1 MVDCEC
7 LAAVDGLSTSDG
19 DRQRRRGRRRRRV
32 TGGER
37 LAANSRE
44 RRRMSL
50 LNAAFDALRSHVPVF
65 AYERRP
71 SRCDTLRL
79 AARYIAVM
87 TELLASLSQIPTTA
101 DNDVILWLV
110 PSSLLSSVTRG
121 WSLFSQGR
129 QNGHQISHQQTMEW
143 SVTAIISLFKCPVET
158 VRLVSPVTRRTN
170 MKDELTRLP
179 PHLSDVC

>member
-7 LAAVDGLSTSDG
+7 SAEVDATFSGLTTTSDA
-19 DRQRRRGRRRRRV
+19 DRRRRRV
-32 TGGER
+32 RRRQRRVTGRQR

-87 TELLASLSQIPTTA
+87 TELVASLSHTPPMTPA
-101 DNDVILWLV
+101 DTDM
-110 PSSLLSSVTRG
+110 LLSS
-121 WSLFSQGR
+121 S
-129 QNGHQISHQQTMEW
+129 
-143 SVTAIISLFKCPVET
+143 
-158 VRLVSPVTRRTN
+158 LVSTVTHA
-170 MKDELTRLP
+170 D
-179 PHLSDVC
+179 